1 MYTLGEAAKA
11 TGKSKAAIG
20 QAIHKGRI
28 SAKKDENGRWQIE
41 PSELHRVYPV
51 ATQVDGKESD
61 RKANFSTELQAAL
74 HRVEILESE
83 LRAANAQVEDLR
95 DQRERLRADVEVWRA
110 MATQKRL
117 TWRGLFGGGKAE

>member
-28 SAKKDENGRWQIE
+28 SAEKDENGRWRIE

-51 ATQVDGKESD
+51 ATQTDGKEPES
-61 RKANFSTELQAAL
+61 KAGDATTLQVAL

-95 DQRERLRADVEVWRA
+95 DQRERLRQDVQDWKGQAGQR
-110 MATQKRL
+110 RL
-117 TWRGLFGGGKAE
+117 TFHGLFGGGKAE